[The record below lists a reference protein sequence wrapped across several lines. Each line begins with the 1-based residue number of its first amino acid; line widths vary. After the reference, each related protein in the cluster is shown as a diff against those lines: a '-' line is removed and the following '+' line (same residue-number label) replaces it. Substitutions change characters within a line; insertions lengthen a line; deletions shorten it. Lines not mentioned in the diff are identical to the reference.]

1 MTEATPLLAPDQ
13 PVVLL
18 VDPQPGL
25 AFAVQSIDRQALTNN
40 LQTLVKIAHAFAL
53 SLIVS
58 TSATKVYSGPVMT
71 ALRNVLPLDVP
82 VVDRKSMN
90 VREDA
95 AAREAVVKTGRKRIV
110 IAGLLTEA
118 CVSFP
123 ALDALAEGY
132 EVFVVADAC
141 GDATQ
146 SGHDLALQRSRDS
159 GAQATSWLQLL
170 LELQRDWTRQATYA
184 AAHGIVESHA
194 GGYGIGLAYARDMLT
209 PPSVP
214 ATSAG

>member
-1 MTEATPLLAPDQ
+1 MTHQSPLLSPDQ
-13 PVVLL
+13 LAVLL

-40 LQTLVKIAHAFAL
+40 LQALAKIANAFAL
-53 SLIVS
+53 PLIVS

-71 ALRNVLPLDVP
+71 ALRNVLPPDTP
-82 VVDRKSMN
+82 VVDRRSMN
-90 VREDA
+90 VWEDTS
-95 AAREAVVKTGRKRIV
+95 AREAVVKTGRKRLA

-123 ALDALAEGY
+123 ALDALADGY

-141 GDATQ
+141 GGATTA
-146 SGHDLALQRSRDS
+146 SHDLALARLRDR
-159 GAQATSWLQLL
+159 GAQPTSWLQLL
-170 LELQRDWTRQATYA
+170 LELQRDWTRPSTYA
-184 AAHGIVESHA
+184 AARGIVESHG

-209 PPSVP
+209 PPAP
-214 ATSAG
+214 PPSAA

>member
-1 MTEATPLLAPDQ
+1 MTTHAPLLTPDQ

-40 LQTLVKIAHAFAL
+40 LQALAKIAHAFAL
-53 SLIVS
+53 PLIVS

-71 ALRNVLPLDVP
+71 ALRNVLPPDTP
-82 VVDRKSMN
+82 VVDRRSMN
-90 VREDA
+90 VWEDTS
-95 AAREAVVKTGRKRIV
+95 AREAVLKTGRKRLV

-141 GDATQ
+141 GGATTV
-146 SGHDLALQRSRDS
+146 SHDLALERLRDR
-159 GAQATSWLQLL
+159 GAQPTSWLQLL
-170 LELQRDWTRQATYA
+170 LELQRDWTRQSTYTA
-184 AAHGIVESHA
+184 ARGIVESHG

-209 PPSVP
+209 PPAPPPPVK
-214 ATSAG
+214 

>member
-1 MTEATPLLAPDQ
+1 MTPHSPLLSPDQ
-13 PVVLL
+13 PAVLL

-25 AFAVQSIDRQALTNN
+25 AVAVQSIDRQALTNN
-40 LQTLVKIAHAFAL
+40 LQALAKIANAFAL
-53 SLIVS
+53 PLIVS

-71 ALRNVLPLDVP
+71 ALRNVLPPDTP

-90 VREDA
+90 VWEDTS
-95 AAREAVVKTGRKRIV
+95 AREAVLKTGRKRLV

-132 EVFVVADAC
+132 EVFIVADAC
-141 GDATQ
+141 GGATTV
-146 SGHDLALQRSRDS
+146 SHDLALERLRDR
-159 GAQATSWLQLL
+159 GAQPTSWLQLL
-170 LELQRDWTRQATYA
+170 LELQRDWTRQSTYTA
-184 AAHGIVESHA
+184 ARGIVESHA

-209 PPSVP
+209 PPKP
-214 ATSAG
+214 PPSAK